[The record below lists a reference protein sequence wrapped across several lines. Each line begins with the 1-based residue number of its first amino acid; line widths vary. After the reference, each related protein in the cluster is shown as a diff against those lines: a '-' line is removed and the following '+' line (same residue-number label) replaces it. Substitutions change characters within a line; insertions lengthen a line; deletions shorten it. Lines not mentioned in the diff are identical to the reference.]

1 MTDASRRGESVS
13 TTDTEGQ
20 QPRAADLAVAVLEA
34 EAERER
40 LQAEAHEPVLFQD
53 DLLPGVGGE
62 PMSLRDGLRAGVG
75 FTPFVILM
83 LLICVDELEAA
94 TLGVLAPDIRDSL
107 HISNGTMVFLA
118 SASGAFLILGA
129 LPMGWMADRM
139 RRSPAGPTVG
149 AGRSERLRSLL
160 PSWRSSPFVFPNPRA
175 VSSRRRT
182 CSARSSRTRSPRRSP
197 SRPRSRACGRSGR
210 SRARSSPLRLWGS

>member
-20 QPRAADLAVAVLEA
+20 QPRAADLAEAVLEA

-40 LQAEAHEPVLFQD
+40 LQAEAHEQVLFQD

-62 PMSLRDGLRAGVG
+62 EMTLREGLRAGAGLV
-75 FTPFVILM
+75 PFVILM
-83 LLICVDELEAA
+83 LLISVDELEAA

-139 RRSPAGPTVG
+139 RRAPSC
-149 AGRSERLRSLL
+149 RQRL
-160 PSWRSSPFVFPNPRA
+160 
-175 VSSRRRT
+175 
-182 CSARSSRTRSPRRSP
+182 
-197 SRPRSRACGRSGR
+197 
-210 SRARSSPLRLWGS
+210 